1 MAAAPS
7 RIGHAHP
14 APFMVNTIL
23 PSADLAK
30 RKSCQT
36 QAARNDRGP
45 RGPAAFK
52 RRRTVRRRAAAPPW
66 GRRQASRRVRIAGI
80 QGGRRFSPCSCRTSG
95 TVVGLQN
102 SSMGAPCQAGAL
114 LAPPAS
120 VIDRLEVVDS
130 DCHQG
135 ARRNGSLR
143 YPLFYIFIIALRCPE
158 SRRELRVK

>member
-14 APFMVNTIL
+14 ASFMVNTIL
-23 PSADLAK
+23 PCA
-30 RKSCQT
+30 RSCQA

-130 DCHQG
+130 DCRQG